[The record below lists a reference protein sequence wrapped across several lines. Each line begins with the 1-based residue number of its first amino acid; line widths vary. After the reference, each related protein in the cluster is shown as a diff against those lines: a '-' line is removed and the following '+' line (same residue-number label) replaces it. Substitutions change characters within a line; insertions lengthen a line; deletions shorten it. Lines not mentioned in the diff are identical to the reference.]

1 MKNLIMLCTA
11 VSMALCGITPL
22 QATGNANLEQ
32 AVSKGVTVQTLK
44 SGESDRLAR
53 EMLYNLIKAHNGN
66 VKEALE
72 EFAGAPIFQDP
83 FSLAGDS
90 FAQVHAI
97 YMSPED
103 LNTLWVVYATLQG
116 RPYFSQYVMGLGK
129 IKRNGKG
136 IRYVSSY
143 SFKDKTL
150 LFTDLEPQMDD
161 GYFSHREAINHWWEH
176 KDDCPT
182 ANIGTLIAWDLEPGS
197 TLPEMKEKLDD
208 FAACNPN
215 TLYSVYLVRKD
226 PQHLYVIT
234 GDDYQVRMTDYY
246 VGDPTR
252 GGQHIY
258 WQPKNINEPRWK
270 KKAIKR
276 FIVLARYWAGRVVW
290 EQPQSAMQ

>member
-1 MKNLIMLCTA
+1 MLCT
-11 VSMALCGITPL
+11 VISMALCGVTPL
-22 QATGNANLEQ
+22 QADDNENLEQ
-32 AVSKGVTVQTLK
+32 AVSQQVTAQTLK
-44 SGESDRLAR
+44 SHEPDRFAR
-53 EMLYNLIKAHNGN
+53 KMLYNLIKAHNGN
-66 VKEALE
+66 VKEAVE
-72 EFAGAPIFQDP
+72 DFAGASIFNSMDGEP
-83 FSLAGDS
+83 FS
-90 FAQVHAI
+90 QMHAI

-103 LNTLWVVYATLQG
+103 LNTLWVVYAAPG
-116 RPYFSQYVMGLGK
+116 SQYAQYVIRFGK
-129 IKRNGKG
+129 IRRGGKG
-136 IRYVSSY
+136 IRPVTGY
-143 SFKDKTL
+143 SFKDKAL
-150 LFTDLEPQMDD
+150 LFVDLEAKGEDVFRAHQ
-161 GYFSHREAINHWWEH
+161 YAIDHWWKH

-246 VGDPTR
+246 VGDATR